1 MRDVAAPR
9 LPREVR
15 VLVFAAFMIAIGYGV
30 VAPALPVFARSFDVS
45 VAAASAVVS
54 AFAVA
59 RVLFAPV
66 SGRLVGRTG
75 ELPVFCGG
83 LLVVAASSA
92 ACALATDYAQLLA
105 FRAAGGLGSTMFTV
119 SAASLLV
126 RISPP
131 TMRGRASGAWAT
143 GFLLGS
149 IAGPVVGGGLI
160 AGSLRAP
167 FFAYAGM
174 LVLTVLITGV
184 LLRAPARTD
193 PVRPVVATVTF
204 SAVVRQPV
212 FRAALASNFVNGW
225 TVYGV
230 RVALVPLFVVE
241 VLHRPDSWSG
251 IALAAF
257 AAGTGA
263 TLLLGGRWADRH
275 GRRLPILVGS
285 ATVAVTSLWI
295 GLTSGM
301 TELVVA
307 SLLSGVG
314 TGLMSPAVNAAV
326 TDVIAVRG
334 REVNSGAALAGFQ
347 MVGDVGA
354 IIGPIVAGMIVER
367 AGYFA
372 AFATTAAIA
381 VVSFVYWLRV
391 PVLR

>member
-1 MRDVAAPR
+1 MPRVRNR

-66 SGRLVGRTG
+66 SGRMVGRWG

-83 LLVVAASSA
+83 LSVVAVSSA
-92 ACALATDYAQLLA
+92 ACAFAADYGQLLA

-131 TMRGRASGAWAT
+131 AMRGRASGAWAT

-167 FFAYAGM
+167 FFAYAAM
-174 LVLTVLITGV
+174 LVLTVLITGA
-184 LLRAPARTD
+184 LLRGAVRSDPAR
-193 PVRPVVATVTF
+193 PVAATVTF
-204 SAVVRQPV
+204 AAVVRQRA

-263 TLLLGGRWADRH
+263 TLLLGGRWADRR

-307 SLLSGVG
+307 SLVSGVG

-354 IIGPIVAGMIVER
+354 IIGPVVAGMIVER
-367 AGYFA
+367 GGYVA

-381 VVSFVYWLRV
+381 VVSCVYWLRV

>member
-1 MRDVAAPR
+1 M
-9 LPREVR
+9 
-15 VLVFAAFMIAIGYGV
+15 
-30 VAPALPVFARSFDVS
+30 
-45 VAAASAVVS
+45 
-54 AFAVA
+54 
-59 RVLFAPV
+59 
-66 SGRLVGRTG
+66 
-75 ELPVFCGG
+75 
-83 LLVVAASSA
+83 
-92 ACALATDYAQLLA
+92 
-105 FRAAGGLGSTMFTV
+105 
-119 SAASLLV
+119 
-126 RISPP
+126 
-131 TMRGRASGAWAT
+131 
-143 GFLLGS
+143 
-149 IAGPVVGGGLI
+149 
-160 AGSLRAP
+160 
-167 FFAYAGM
+167 
-174 LVLTVLITGV
+174 
-184 LLRAPARTD
+184 
-193 PVRPVVATVTF
+193 
-204 SAVVRQPV
+204 

-326 TDVIAVRG
+326 TDVIAARG

-367 AGYFA
+367 EGYFA
-372 AFATTAAIA
+372 AFATAAAIA
-381 VVSFVYWLRV
+381 AVSFVYWRS
-391 PVLR
+391 RNGAGSRSDERR

>member
-1 MRDVAAPR
+1 MVEQDHYLSKDEFLKDLERIHILYQRHGYFDA
-9 LPREVR
+9 E
-15 VLVFAAFMIAIGYGV
+15 LVSWN
-30 VAPALPVFARSFDVS
+30 VAPAGDAAEVSLTVFE
-45 VAAASAVVS
+45 
-54 AFAVA
+54 
-59 RVLFAPV
+59 
-66 SGRLVGRTG
+66 G
-75 ELPVFCGG
+75 EPTFVDTLAIEG
-83 LLVVAASSA
+83 L
-92 ACALATDYAQLLA
+92 DLLGTA
-105 FRAAGGLGSTMFTV
+105 KS
-119 SAASLLV
+119 
-126 RISPP
+126 SPP
-131 TMRGRASGAWAT
+131 RCAIRSP
-143 GFLLGS
+143 S
-149 IAGPVVGGGLI
+149 
-160 AGSLRAP
+160 S
-167 FFAYAGM
+167 
-174 LVLTVLITGV
+174 
-184 LLRAPARTD
+184 RTRCSTSRICWS
-193 PVRPVVATVTF
+193 PH
-204 SAVVRQPV
+204 AVVRQPV

-263 TLLLGGRWADRH
+263 TLLLGGRWADRG

-301 TELVVA
+301 TELVVV

-354 IIGPIVAGMIVER
+354 IIGPVVAGMIVER
-367 AGYFA
+367 GGYFA

>member
-1 MRDVAAPR
+1 
-9 LPREVR
+9 
-15 VLVFAAFMIAIGYGV
+15 
-30 VAPALPVFARSFDVS
+30 
-45 VAAASAVVS
+45 
-54 AFAVA
+54 
-59 RVLFAPV
+59 
-66 SGRLVGRTG
+66 
-75 ELPVFCGG
+75 
-83 LLVVAASSA
+83 
-92 ACALATDYAQLLA
+92 
-105 FRAAGGLGSTMFTV
+105 
-119 SAASLLV
+119 
-126 RISPP
+126 
-131 TMRGRASGAWAT
+131 
-143 GFLLGS
+143 
-149 IAGPVVGGGLI
+149 
-160 AGSLRAP
+160 
-167 FFAYAGM
+167 
-174 LVLTVLITGV
+174 
-184 LLRAPARTD
+184 
-193 PVRPVVATVTF
+193 VATVTF

-251 IALAAF
+251 IALAGF

-263 TLLLGGRWADRH
+263 TLLLGGRWADRR

-367 AGYFA
+367 VGYFA

-381 VVSFVYWLRV
+381 VVSFVYWRRV
-391 PVLR
+391 PVLRCRPLSDLLHADSPSDDLSAIV